1 MAFSIP
7 LVGFGQLLLS
17 KSPPPQKK
25 KNLQSQTNCRFHG
38 LIANLFQVFSLIG
51 KEVRAAL
58 HYPNAW
64 NRLYSI
70 K

>member
-7 LVGFGQLLLS
+7 LVGFGQLLLL
-17 KSPPPQKK
+17 KSPPKFAVSNK
-25 KNLQSQTNCRFHG
+25 LLYRFHG

-58 HYPNAW
+58 HYTNAW

>member
-7 LVGFGQLLLS
+7 LVGFGSCYYLNPRQNS
-17 KSPPPQKK
+17 
-25 KNLQSQTNCRFHG
+25 QSQTNCRFHG

>member
-1 MAFSIP
+1 MAILKAFSIP
-7 LVGFGQLLLS
+7 LVGFGQLLLL
-17 KSPPPQKK
+17 KFSPKFTVSNKLPF
-25 KNLQSQTNCRFHG
+25 SRT
-38 LIANLFQVFSLIG
+38 IANLFQVFSLIG